1 MKYNMHRHKY
11 STGFKEFSLKENLL
25 RNTQASKVY
34 LNVDLNQI
42 QEILQKGLERKT
54 TVSQTHRKSVSA
66 VTKFINL
73 HKDIKTIKRVSTPTI
88 YKPFKVRCHSHV
100 LKTKFTKPK
109 LIVPCNNFIVKQL
122 KRPVEL
128 SCPAE
133 VSV

>member
-11 STGFKEFSLKENLL
+11 STAFKEFSLKEHLL

-42 QEILQKGLERKT
+42 QEILQKGLEKKS
-54 TVSQTHRKSVSA
+54 TVTSQTHRKSVSA
-66 VTKFINL
+66 VSKFASL
-73 HKDIKTIKRVSTPTI
+73 HKNIKTIKRVSTPTI

-122 KRPVEL
+122 KRPEL
-128 SCPAE
+128 VYPAE